1 MWKRIL
7 KIMTFQLF
15 AKTASAKKNVRT
27 SESPSWMRKIT
38 MKRKTIETEMI
49 VNKMMMKKTA
59 TGKRKKM
66 KK

>member
-1 MWKRIL
+1 
-7 KIMTFQLF
+7 
-15 AKTASAKKNVRT
+15 
-27 SESPSWMRKIT
+27 MRKIT